1 MEQRYEVIKNWDTK
15 KVIAG
20 LHVKKPITDNV
31 NQFITNLI
39 KVEFPWLQ
47 FITKRWLRTEFKEKT
62 TFDPLKLR

>member
-1 MEQRYEVIKNWDTK
+1 MVTQFVKKMMELRYEVIKNWDTK

-47 FITKRWLRTEFKEKT
+47 FISKRLASYRV
-62 TFDPLKLR
+62 

>member
-31 NQFITNLI
+31 NQFITN
-39 KVEFPWLQ
+39 
-47 FITKRWLRTEFKEKT
+47 
-62 TFDPLKLR
+62 